1 MKTFNIIGNRK
12 YWYSFSAIVIGA
24 CVAAMAIFGFNL
36 GIDFTEGALVEL
48 NFGDNRPSIEELH
61 SVLSSQGLEDGTVV
75 YLGDE
80 STLMRTKPL
89 SAPEHNA
96 LLDSLTEAF
105 GEESYVEARFETI
118 GPTISE
124 ELRRKS
130 LNMAV
135 GVIFAIILYLTW
147 VFRSV
152 SKPVSSWKYGVIAVL
167 ALIHDVIVPAG
178 AFAYLGQFMGV
189 QIDTLFVTAMLT
201 VMGFSVHDTIVV
213 FDMVRETIADGA
225 TSFETAV
232 NDSVNKTLSRSINT
246 SLTTLV
252 VLASIYFLG
261 GESVRFFSLAMMIG
275 IITGTY
281 SSIFFASPLLVS
293 WYNRQ
298 YKRS

>member
-1 MKTFNIIGNRK
+1 MKFDIIGKRK
-12 YWYSFSAIVIGA
+12 YWYSFSALVIGA
-24 CVAAMAIFGFNL
+24 CVAAMLMYGFNL
-36 GIDFTEGALVEL
+36 GIDFKEGALIEL
-48 NFGDNRPSIEELH
+48 NFEGERPAIESLQGVLEAQELEGG
-61 SVLSSQGLEDGTVV
+61 QVV

-80 STLMRTKPL
+80 NVLMRTEPL
-89 SAPEHNA
+89 GPEKHNA
-96 LLDSLTEAF
+96 LLAALDESF
-105 GEESYVEARFETI
+105 GAEVYSEERFETI

-130 LNMAV
+130 INMAV
-135 GVIFAIILYLTW
+135 GVIFAIIVYLTW

-152 SKPVSSWKYGVIAVL
+152 SKPVASWKYGVIAVF

-178 AFAYLGQFMGV
+178 VFAYLGQFLGI

-213 FDMVRETIADGA
+213 FDMVRETISDGA
-225 TSFETAV
+225 TSFEKAV

-252 VLASIYFLG
+252 VLAAIYFLG
-261 GESVRFFSLAMMIG
+261 GESVRYFSLAMMIG
-275 IITGTY
+275 IVTGTY

-298 YKRS
+298 YKKS